1 MLTIPLAL
9 ARTKAV
15 HAAHIWFAPKP
26 KPMDAFKL
34 TYFYNCKFTGPVKGF
49 ERHAKF
55 TKLMD
60 LTRPAEAI
68 FADFGDST
76 QKEIKKLMKEPVIF
90 AVENDA
96 AAFQRFHDDFAQAKG
111 MAALDGKILRS
122 YWPHVVVTKIV
133 ANHEDLVMHSYVV
146 DPAASRVTQW
156 HSVSQFRG
164 AEDNVKRR
172 LISRANRLLHWRD
185 IEHFKTM
192 GFRIFDIGGYA
203 YQTTDESLQR
213 INEFKDSF
221 GGELVEES
229 SYASAAITLLRR
241 VKSAF
246 KPRAEQPSAKAP
258 SPPAS

>member
-1 MLTIPLAL
+1 ITIPLSL

-15 HAAHIWFAPKP
+15 QAAHIWFAAKP
-26 KPMDAFKL
+26 RPGDALKL

-55 TKLMD
+55 TKLID

-68 FADFGDST
+68 FASFGDST
-76 QKEIKKLMKEPVIF
+76 QKEIKRLMKEPVIF
-90 AVENDA
+90 AVESDA
-96 AAFQRFHDDFAQAKG
+96 EAFLRFHDEFAQSKG
-111 MAALDGKILRS
+111 MGAMDAKILRS

-133 ANHEDLVMHSYVV
+133 SNQEDLVMHSYVV

-164 AEDNVKRR
+164 AEDSVKRR

-192 GFRIFDIGGYA
+192 GFRVFDIGGYA
-203 YQTTDESLQR
+203 YNTTDEVLQR

-221 GGELVEES
+221 GGEMVEES
-229 SYASAAITLLRR
+229 SYASVAITLLRR

-246 KPRAEQPSAKAP
+246 KLRPEKPGTKAP
-258 SPPAS
+258 